1 MTSPWSRAIRCVTRK
16 PGRTLLMTL
25 IMTVVFTALV
35 AQSGVRSTMTE
46 VKNAINTNVGAGF
59 TATGS
64 AGETA
69 DEVES
74 GSAGDPAPREGGQVT
89 PGSGETP
96 GAGGSPAVQPGGTSG
111 DSVGIDREVAERL
124 AALPQVARHSLE
136 AAVLAR
142 PEGAQPVLGASGVQ
156 LDPQFAGD
164 VSVTGTS
171 DSSLNPA
178 FQGKLYQLVEG
189 EHVGAD
195 GGADSGSQ
203 AGADGGSRAGAGK
216 AGAGK
221 AIIHREFAEHNKL
234 GVGDRL
240 THTRDG
246 EKVTVTIAGILD
258 GKTDNPTGLPSGASE
273 NHVFVDLASAQRLG
287 APLTTGRYFTQNAQQ
302 LPEALEVAKGV
313 APELT
318 LEDNSAQFAP
328 VLQAISGV
336 DRLLGILLLGLCVAG
351 ACVLTLVST
360 FWARGR
366 IHEIGILLSLGKSK
380 GNVLSQFAIEAGI
393 FAGVAAVIAAVVGRV
408 LSSRLGQAVFAQV
421 GGEALSSLQPSTG
434 AGDVVLALVLGAV
447 IVLIGVSV
455 GVLPLVMQRPK
466 RILAKL
472 S

>member
-35 AQSGVRSTMTE
+35 AQSGVRSTMAE

-64 AGETA
+64 GPAGETA

-74 GSAGDPAPREGGQVT
+74 GSAGDPAPREGDQVT

-96 GAGGSPAVQPGGTSG
+96 GVGGSPAAQSGGTSG
-111 DSVGIDREVAERL
+111 DSAGIDREVAERL

-136 AAVLAR
+136 AAVVAR

-178 FQGKLYQLVEG
+178 FQGKLYRLVEG

-195 GGADSGSQ
+195 GGSR
-203 AGADGGSRAGAGK
+203 AGAGGGSRVGAGK

-234 GVGDRL
+234 GVGDKL
-240 THTRDG
+240 TLTRDG
-246 EKVTVTIAGILD
+246 EKVTVTVAGILE

-273 NHVFVDLASAQRLG
+273 NHVFVDLASAQKLG

-302 LPEALEVAKGV
+302 LPETLEAAGHI

-393 FAGVAAVIAAVVGRV
+393 FAGVAAVIAAVAGTV
-408 LSSRLGQAVFAQV
+408 LSSRLGLAVFAQV
-421 GGEALSSLQPSTG
+421 GGEALSSIQPSTG
-434 AGDVVLALVLGAV
+434 AGDVVLALALGAV

>member
-16 PGRTLLMTL
+16 PGRTLLMIL

-59 TATGS
+59 TVTGPGS

-74 GSAGDPAPREGGQVT
+74 GSAGDPAPREDGQVT
-89 PGSGETP
+89 PGSGEAP
-96 GAGGSPAVQPGGTSG
+96 GAGGSPAAQSGGTSG
-111 DSVGIDREVAERL
+111 DSVGIDRQVAERL
-124 AALPQVARHSLE
+124 AGLPQVTRHSLE

-178 FQGKLYQLVEG
+178 FQGKLYRLVEG

-195 GGADSGSQ
+195 GGSRAGGGGGSQ
-203 AGADGGSRAGAGK
+203 VGADGGSRA
-216 AGAGK
+216 
-221 AIIHREFAEHNKL
+221 IIHHEFADHNKL
-234 GVGDRL
+234 GVGDKL
-240 THTRDG
+240 TLTRDG
-246 EKVTVTIAGILD
+246 EKVTVTIAGILE

-302 LPEALEVAKGV
+302 LPDALEAAKGI

-336 DRLLGILLLGLCVAG
+336 DRLLGILLLGLCVAD
-351 ACVLTLVST
+351 AFVLTLVST

-393 FAGVAAVIAAVVGRV
+393 FAGVAAVIAAVAGTV

-421 GGEALSSLQPSTG
+421 GGEALSALQPSTG
-434 AGDVVLALVLGAV
+434 ARHVVLALVLGAV

>member
-1 MTSPWSRAIRCVTRK
+1 MTSPWARAIRCVTRK

-59 TATGS
+59 TVTGPGS

-74 GSAGDPAPREGGQVT
+74 GSAGDPAPREDGQVA

-96 GAGGSPAVQPGGTSG
+96 GAGGSPAAQSGGTSG
-111 DSVGIDREVAERL
+111 DSVGIDRQVAERL
-124 AALPQVARHSLE
+124 AGLPQVARHSLE

-178 FQGKLYQLVEG
+178 FQGKLYRLVEG
-189 EHVGAD
+189 EHVGA
-195 GGADSGSQ
+195 GGGSQ
-203 AGADGGSRAGAGK
+203 AGADGGAGK

-221 AIIHREFAEHNKL
+221 AIIHREFADHNKL
-234 GVGDRL
+234 GVGDKL
-240 THTRDG
+240 TLTRDG

-273 NHVFVDLASAQRLG
+273 NHVFVDLASAQKLG

-302 LPEALEVAKGV
+302 LPETLEAAKGI

-366 IHEIGILLSLGKSK
+366 IHEIGILVSLGKSK

-393 FAGVAAVIAAVVGRV
+393 FAGVAAVIAAVVGTV

-421 GGEALSSLQPSTG
+421 GGEALSSIQPSTG

-455 GVLPLVMQRPK
+455 GVLPLVMKRPK

>member
-16 PGRTLLMTL
+16 PARTLLMTL

-35 AQSGVRSTMTE
+35 AQSGVRSTMAD
-46 VKNAINTNVGAGF
+46 VKNAINTNIGAGF
-59 TATGS
+59 TAVGSTGEP
-64 AGETA
+64 GKPG
-69 DEVES
+69 DEVE
-74 GSAGDPAPREGGQVT
+74 
-89 PGSGETP
+89 PGSGEAP
-96 GAGGSPAVQPGGTSG
+96 GAGESPAAQPGGTSG
-111 DSVGIDREVAERL
+111 DSAGIDREVAERL

-195 GGADSGSQ
+195 EGLQ
-203 AGADGGSRAGAGK
+203 AGAGK
-216 AGAGK
+216 AGTGK
-221 AIIHREFAEHNKL
+221 AIIHRAFADHNKL
-234 GVGDRL
+234 GLGDKL
-240 THTRDG
+240 TLSSEGD
-246 EKVTVTIAGILD
+246 KVTVTVAGILE

-273 NHVFVDLASAQRLG
+273 NHIFMDLASAQKVG

-302 LPEALEVAKGV
+302 LPEALAAAGRI

-393 FAGVAAVIAAVVGRV
+393 FAGVAAVIAGVAGTV

-421 GGEALSSLQPSTG
+421 GGETLSSVQSSMG
-434 AGDVVLALVLGAV
+434 AGHVGLASVLGAV

>member
-59 TATGS
+59 TASGS

-74 GSAGDPAPREGGQVT
+74 GSAGDPAPREDGQVT
-89 PGSGETP
+89 PGSGEAP
-96 GAGGSPAVQPGGTSG
+96 GAGGSPAGQPGGTSG
-111 DSVGIDREVAERL
+111 GSVGIDREVAERL

-178 FQGKLYQLVEG
+178 FQGKLYRLVEG
-189 EHVGAD
+189 EHV
-195 GGADSGSQ
+195 GADSGSQ
-203 AGADGGSRAGAGK
+203 AGADGGSKAGAGK
-216 AGAGK
+216 RGAGK
-221 AIIHREFAEHNKL
+221 AIIHREFADHNKL
-234 GVGDRL
+234 GVGDKL
-240 THTRDG
+240 TLTRDG
-246 EKVTVTIAGILD
+246 EKATVTIAGILE

-273 NHVFVDLASAQRLG
+273 NHVFVDLASAQKLG

-302 LPEALEVAKGV
+302 LPEALEAAKGI

-366 IHEIGILLSLGKSK
+366 IHEIGILVSLGKSK

-393 FAGVAAVIAAVVGRV
+393 FAGVAAVIAAVVGTV

>member
-1 MTSPWSRAIRCVTRK
+1 MTSPWARAIRCVTRK

-35 AQSGVRSTMTE
+35 AQSGVRSTMAE

-59 TATGS
+59 TATGP

-74 GSAGDPAPREGGQVT
+74 GSAGDPAPREGDQVT
-89 PGSGETP
+89 PGSGEAP

-156 LDPQFAGD
+156 LDPQFAGG
-164 VSVTGTS
+164 VSVTGSS

-178 FQGKLYQLVEG
+178 FQGKLYRLVEG
-189 EHVGAD
+189 EHVGA
-195 GGADSGSQ
+195 GGGSQ
-203 AGADGGSRAGAGK
+203 AGADGGSR
-216 AGAGK
+216 

-240 THTRDG
+240 TLTRDG

-302 LPEALEVAKGV
+302 LPEALEAAKGI

-328 VLQAISGV
+328 VLRAISGV

-393 FAGVAAVIAAVVGRV
+393 FAGVAAVIAAVVGTV

-421 GGEALSSLQPSTG
+421 GGEALSSLQPRTG
-434 AGDVVLALVLGAV
+434 VGDVVLALVLGAV
-447 IVLIGVSV
+447 IVLVGVSV

>member
-64 AGETA
+64 GSAGETA

-74 GSAGDPAPREGGQVT
+74 GSAGDPAPREDGQVT

-111 DSVGIDREVAERL
+111 GSVGIDREVAERL

-164 VSVTGTS
+164 VSVTGSS

-178 FQGKLYQLVEG
+178 FQGKLYRLVEG
-189 EHVGAD
+189 EHVGAK
-195 GGADSGSQ
+195 G
-203 AGADGGSRAGAGK
+203 GADGGSRA
-216 AGAGK
+216 
-221 AIIHREFAEHNKL
+221 IIHREFADHNKL

-240 THTRDG
+240 TLTRDG

-287 APLTTGRYFTQNAQQ
+287 APLTTGRYFMQNAQQ
-302 LPEALEVAKGV
+302 LPEALEAAGRI

-366 IHEIGILLSLGKSK
+366 IHEIGILVSLGKSK

-393 FAGVAAVIAAVVGRV
+393 FASVAAVIAAVVGTV

-421 GGEALSSLQPSTG
+421 GGEALPSLQPSTG

>member
-1 MTSPWSRAIRCVTRK
+1 MTSPLARAIRCVTRK

-35 AQSGVRSTMTE
+35 AQSGVRSTMAE

-64 AGETA
+64 GTEGGTA
-69 DEVES
+69 DEVE
-74 GSAGDPAPREGGQVT
+74 A
-89 PGSGETP
+89 GSGEAP
-96 GAGGSPAVQPGGTSG
+96 AAGEGPAAQPGGTSG
-111 DSVGIDREVAERL
+111 GSGGGPAGIEREVAERL

-164 VSVTGTS
+164 VSVIGTS

-178 FQGKLYQLVEG
+178 FQGKLYKLVEG
-189 EHVGAD
+189 EHVGA
-195 GGADSGSQ
+195 GESQ
-203 AGADGGSRAGAGK
+203 AV
-216 AGAGK
+216 
-221 AIIHREFAEHNKL
+221 IHREFADHNNL
-234 GVGDRL
+234 GVGDKL
-240 THTRDG
+240 TLTRDG
-246 EKVTVTIAGILD
+246 EQVTVTIAGILE

-273 NHVFVDLASAQRLG
+273 NHVFVDLASAQKLG

-302 LPEALEVAKGV
+302 LPEALEAAKGI

-393 FAGVAAVIAAVVGRV
+393 FAGVAAVIAAVVGTV

-434 AGDVVLALVLGAV
+434 AGDVVLALLLGGV

>member
-35 AQSGVRSTMTE
+35 AQSGVRSTMAE

-64 AGETA
+64 GPAGETA

-74 GSAGDPAPREGGQVT
+74 GSAGDPAPREGDQVT

-96 GAGGSPAVQPGGTSG
+96 GVGGSPAAQSGGTSG
-111 DSVGIDREVAERL
+111 DSAGIDREVAERL

-136 AAVLAR
+136 AAVVAR

-178 FQGKLYQLVEG
+178 FQGKLYRLVEG

-195 GGADSGSQ
+195 GGSR
-203 AGADGGSRAGAGK
+203 AGAGGGSRVGAGK

-234 GVGDRL
+234 GVGDKL
-240 THTRDG
+240 TLTRDG
-246 EKVTVTIAGILD
+246 EKVTVTVAGILE

-273 NHVFVDLASAQRLG
+273 NHVFVDLASAQKLG

-302 LPEALEVAKGV
+302 LPETLEAAGHI

-366 IHEIGILLSLGKSK
+366 IHEIGILVSLGKSK

-393 FAGVAAVIAAVVGRV
+393 FAGVAAVIAAVAGTV
-408 LSSRLGQAVFAQV
+408 LSSRLGLAVFAQV
-421 GGEALSSLQPSTG
+421 GGEALSSIQPSTG
-434 AGDVVLALVLGAV
+434 AGDVVLALALGAV

>member
-64 AGETA
+64 GSAGETA

-74 GSAGDPAPREGGQVT
+74 GSAGDPAPREDGQVT

-96 GAGGSPAVQPGGTSG
+96 GAGGTSAG
-111 DSVGIDREVAERL
+111 SAGIDREVAERL

-164 VSVTGTS
+164 VSVTGSS

-178 FQGKLYQLVEG
+178 FQGKLYRLVEG

-195 GGADSGSQ
+195 GGSQ
-203 AGADGGSRAGAGK
+203 AGGGGGSQAGAGK

-221 AIIHREFAEHNKL
+221 AIIHREFADHN
-234 GVGDRL
+234 
-240 THTRDG
+240 
-246 EKVTVTIAGILD
+246 
-258 GKTDNPTGLPSGASE
+258 
-273 NHVFVDLASAQRLG
+273 
-287 APLTTGRYFTQNAQQ
+287 
-302 LPEALEVAKGV
+302 
-313 APELT
+313 
-318 LEDNSAQFAP
+318 
-328 VLQAISGV
+328 
-336 DRLLGILLLGLCVAG
+336 
-351 ACVLTLVST
+351 
-360 FWARGR
+360 
-366 IHEIGILLSLGKSK
+366 LSL
-380 GNVLSQFAIEAGI
+380 IHI
-393 FAGVAAVIAAVVGRV
+393 
-408 LSSRLGQAVFAQV
+408 
-421 GGEALSSLQPSTG
+421 
-434 AGDVVLALVLGAV
+434 
-447 IVLIGVSV
+447 
-455 GVLPLVMQRPK
+455 
-466 RILAKL
+466 
-472 S
+472 

>member
-1 MTSPWSRAIRCVTRK
+1 MTSPWSRAICCVTRK
-16 PGRTLLMTL
+16 PARTLLMTL

-35 AQSGVRSTMTE
+35 AQSGVRSTMAD
-46 VKNAINTNVGAGF
+46 VKNAINTNIGAGF
-59 TATGS
+59 TAVGSTGEP
-64 AGETA
+64 GKPG
-69 DEVES
+69 DEVE
-74 GSAGDPAPREGGQVT
+74 
-89 PGSGETP
+89 PGSGEAP
-96 GAGGSPAVQPGGTSG
+96 GAGESPAAQPGGTSG
-111 DSVGIDREVAERL
+111 DSAGIDREVAERL

-136 AAVLAR
+136 AAVWAR

-195 GGADSGSQ
+195 EGLQ
-203 AGADGGSRAGAGK
+203 AGAGGGAGK

-221 AIIHREFAEHNKL
+221 AIIHRAFADHNKL
-234 GVGDRL
+234 GLGDKL
-240 THTRDG
+240 TLSSEGD
-246 EKVTVTIAGILD
+246 KVTVTVAGILE

-273 NHVFVDLASAQRLG
+273 NHIFMDLASAQKVG

-302 LPEALEVAKGV
+302 LPEALAAAGRI

-393 FAGVAAVIAAVVGRV
+393 FAGVAAVIAAVAGTV

-421 GGEALSSLQPSTG
+421 GGETLSSVQSSMG
-434 AGDVVLALVLGAV
+434 AGHVGLALVLGAV

>member
-1 MTSPWSRAIRCVTRK
+1 MTNPWARAIRCVTRK

-35 AQSGVRSTMTE
+35 AQSGVRSTMAE
-46 VKNAINTNVGAGF
+46 VKNAINANVGAGF
-59 TATGS
+59 TASGS

-74 GSAGDPAPREGGQVT
+74 GSAGDPAPREGDQVT
-89 PGSGETP
+89 PGSGEAP
-96 GAGGSPAVQPGGTSG
+96 GAGGSSAAQSGGTSG
-111 DSVGIDREVAERL
+111 DSVGIDREAAERL
-124 AALPQVARHSLE
+124 AGLPQVARHSLE

-178 FQGKLYQLVEG
+178 FQGKLYRLVEG
-189 EHVGAD
+189 EHVGAK
-195 GGADSGSQ
+195 G
-203 AGADGGSRAGAGK
+203 GADGGSQ
-216 AGAGK
+216 
-221 AIIHREFAEHNKL
+221 AIIHHEFAEHNKL
-234 GVGDRL
+234 GVGDKL
-240 THTRDG
+240 TLTRDG
-246 EKVTVTIAGILD
+246 EKVTVTVAGILE

-302 LPEALEVAKGV
+302 LPEALEAAKGI

-366 IHEIGILLSLGKSK
+366 IHEIGILVSLGKSK

-393 FAGVAAVIAAVVGRV
+393 FAGVAAVIAAVVGTV

-421 GGEALSSLQPSTG
+421 GGEALSALQPSTG
-434 AGDVVLALVLGAV
+434 VGDVVLALVLGAV

>member
-74 GSAGDPAPREGGQVT
+74 GSAGDPAPREDGQVA
-89 PGSGETP
+89 PGSGEAP

-111 DSVGIDREVAERL
+111 GSAGIDRQVAERL

-164 VSVTGTS
+164 VSVTGSS

-178 FQGKLYQLVEG
+178 FQGKLYRLVEG

-195 GGADSGSQ
+195 GGADSGSP
-203 AGADGGSRAGAGK
+203 AGAGK

-221 AIIHREFAEHNKL
+221 AIIHREFADHNKL
-234 GVGDRL
+234 GVGDKL
-240 THTRDG
+240 TLTRDG

-273 NHVFVDLASAQRLG
+273 NHVFVDLASAQKLG

-302 LPEALEVAKGV
+302 LPETLEAAGRI

-366 IHEIGILLSLGKSK
+366 IHEIGILVSLGKSK

-393 FAGVAAVIAAVVGRV
+393 FAGVAAVIAAVVGTV

-421 GGEALSSLQPSTG
+421 GGEALSSIQPSTG
-434 AGDVVLALVLGAV
+434 VGDVVLALVLGAV

>member
-46 VKNAINTNVGAGF
+46 VENAINTNVGAGF

-64 AGETA
+64 GSAGETA

-74 GSAGDPAPREGGQVT
+74 GSAGTPAPREGDQVA
-89 PGSGETP
+89 PGSGDTP
-96 GAGGSPAVQPGGTSG
+96 GAGGTSG
-111 DSVGIDREVAERL
+111 GSVGIDRQVAERL

-156 LDPQFAGD
+156 LDPRFAGD

-178 FQGKLYQLVEG
+178 FQGKLYRLVEG

-195 GGADSGSQ
+195 GGSQ
-203 AGADGGSRAGAGK
+203 AGAGK

-221 AIIHREFAEHNKL
+221 AIIHREFADHNKL
-234 GVGDRL
+234 AVGDKL
-240 THTRDG
+240 TLTRDG

-302 LPEALEVAKGV
+302 LPEALEAAEGI

-366 IHEIGILLSLGKSK
+366 IHEIGILVSLGKSK

-393 FAGVAAVIAAVVGRV
+393 FAGVAAVIAAVVGTV

-421 GGEALSSLQPSTG
+421 GGEALSALQPSTG
-434 AGDVVLALVLGAV
+434 VGDVVLALVLGAV

>member
-46 VKNAINTNVGAGF
+46 VKNAISTNVGAGF

-74 GSAGDPAPREGGQVT
+74 GSAGDPAPREGGQVA
-89 PGSGETP
+89 PDSGEAP

-111 DSVGIDREVAERL
+111 GSVGIDREVAERL

-178 FQGKLYQLVEG
+178 FQGKLYRLVEG

-195 GGADSGSQ
+195 GGAD
-203 AGADGGSRAGAGK
+203 GGSRV
-216 AGAGK
+216 GAGK
-221 AIIHREFAEHNKL
+221 AIIHREFADHNKL
-234 GVGDRL
+234 GVGNKL
-240 THTRDG
+240 TLTRDG

-302 LPEALEVAKGV
+302 LPEALEAAKRI

-393 FAGVAAVIAAVVGRV
+393 FAGVAAVIAAVVGTV

-421 GGEALSSLQPSTG
+421 GGEALSALQPSTG
-434 AGDVVLALVLGAV
+434 VGDVVLALVLGAV